1 VSRSIRYK
9 SINRRTS
16 HSIQIILKK
25 VGVIVT
31 IRPSLS
37 PTIIDVKLRVSL
49 SISFTP
55 LF

>member
-1 VSRSIRYK
+1 MRHRSINK
-9 SINRRTS
+9 RTS
-16 HSIQIILKK
+16 HSIQIILKE

-37 PTIIDVKLRVSL
+37 PIIINVKPRVSL